1 MNGRSSFGNFP
12 WLHNVRNAVD
22 NVIHEFVHAA
32 EDLTVNFEPPAAQ
45 AAQYDTTFPSR
56 GGSSPPVNQRAP
68 PASDR
73 AIRQLPTIRVAP
85 EDLIEPSNRECC
97 ICLEE

>member
-1 MNGRSSFGNFP
+1 MNGRSPFSNFP
-12 WLHNVRNAVD
+12 WLRNVRNSVD
-22 NVIHEFVHAA
+22 NVIHEFSHAA
-32 EDLTVNFEPPAAQ
+32 EDLTRNFELTAAQ
-45 AAQYDTTFPSR
+45 AARYDTTFPSP

-73 AIRQLPTIRVAP
+73 AILQLPTIRVGP